1 MDARRQ
7 LTDLVA
13 LLRFA
18 LGLDAELQPFADT
31 VDQRYA
37 KWIWRHNSRRATA
50 FTPEQTEWLRLIKE
64 HIASSC
70 AIAREDFDYAEL
82 AARGGLQKAWS
93 LFGAELDPLLA
104 EMNEELVA

>member
-1 MDARRQ
+1 M
-7 LTDLVA
+7 
-13 LLRFA
+13 
-18 LGLDAELQPFADT
+18 
-31 VDQRYA
+31 
-37 KWIWRHNSRRATA
+37 
-50 FTPEQTEWLRLIKE
+50 IKE

-70 AIAREDFDYAEL
+70 AIARDDFDYAEL